1 MSRVVLNWN
10 IFDVRKLSSLL
21 FSVGRGDTFDE
32 TEEVTEAVTTFA
44 TTFAPTFNTV
54 SATAPTPSNPP
65 HEPTAAVDTDAAPCS
80 GRPFD
85 AFLQLKNGSI
95 FAFRGKPGN

>member
-1 MSRVVLNWN
+1 M
-10 IFDVRKLSSLL
+10 FDVRQISLL
-21 FSVGRGDTFDE
+21 FSVGHGDTFDE
-32 TEEVTEAVTTFA
+32 TEEPTATVTTNA
-44 TTFAPTFNTV
+44 ITFTPTLSSDPVT
-54 SATAPTPSNPP
+54 SPSPSNST
-65 HEPTAAVDTDAAPCS
+65 HDPTAAVDTEAMPCS